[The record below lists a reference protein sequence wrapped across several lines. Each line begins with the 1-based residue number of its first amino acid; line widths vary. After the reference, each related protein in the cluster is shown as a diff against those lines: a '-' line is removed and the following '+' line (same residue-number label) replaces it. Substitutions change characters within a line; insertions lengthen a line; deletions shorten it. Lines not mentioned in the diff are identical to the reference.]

1 MAKPKIFVSST
12 YYDLRH
18 IRTVLT
24 AFIQQF
30 GYEPI
35 LFERG
40 NILFHHDRIA
50 EQSCIEEVE
59 ACDIMILVIGGRYG
73 SLSKEDEELHA
84 TNPQKFF
91 DEIRSITRK
100 EYEKARERDLP
111 IFIFVDDGVL
121 SEYRTFLQNR
131 DSTEIKYAH
140 VDDRRIYEMLH
151 DIYVQRTNNFVKGF
165 SSHDDILNWL
175 REQWAGLF
183 ADSLKRKQSDARIK
197 NLETQISE
205 LSNVVTSLKSYSE
218 EIVKLIDKSNANVTI
233 ERVNR
238 QFANKQQI
246 DAFTRNPL
254 IGHLMTILPVE
265 ERERLPTKALLKY
278 FLESD
283 NLNGFLSHLKLP
295 EDDFHFLTTADRPAR
310 DYQALKAELSGQPFP
325 ELPLDETGVAV
336 SSPKR
341 RLSKRKRG

>member
-12 YYDLRH
+12 YYDLKH
-18 IRTVLT
+18 IRAVLT

-30 GYEPI
+30 GYEPV

-73 SLSKEDEELHA
+73 SLSKEDQELHA
-84 TNPQKFF
+84 TDPQKFF

-100 EYEKARERDLP
+100 EYEKARERELP
-111 IFIFVDDGVL
+111 IFIFVEEGVL

-131 DSTEIKYAH
+131 ESTEIRYAH

-165 SSHDDILNWL
+165 SSHDDIINWL

-183 ADSLKRKQSDARIK
+183 ADALKRKQSDSRITS
-197 NLETQISE
+197 LQSQISE
-205 LSNVVTSLKSYSE
+205 LANVVTSLKSYSE
-218 EIVKLIDKSNANVTI
+218 EIVRIIDTSNASATI
-233 ERVNR
+233 EKVNR
-238 QFANKQQI
+238 EFETKQRI
-246 DAFTRNPL
+246 DIFKRDRL
-254 IGHLMTILPVE
+254 ISFVTSNTEKEIDLQELMTLFLASNSLPDFLQTVGLSKEHVE
-265 ERERLPTKALLKY
+265 MLLRMK
-278 FLESD
+278 E
-283 NLNGFLSHLKLP
+283 
-295 EDDFHFLTTADRPAR
+295 PAQ
-310 DYQALKAELSGQPFP
+310 DYDALKSEIGDKIATPI
-325 ELPLDETGVAV
+325 
-336 SSPKR
+336 K
-341 RLSKRKRG
+341 KRKKRSTRGTKKE